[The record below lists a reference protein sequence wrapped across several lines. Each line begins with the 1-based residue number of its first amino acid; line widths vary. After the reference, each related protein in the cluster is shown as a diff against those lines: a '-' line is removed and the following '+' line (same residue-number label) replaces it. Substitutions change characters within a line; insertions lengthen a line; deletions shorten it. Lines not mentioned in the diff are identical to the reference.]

1 MACMTDFKLMKGDCL
16 ERMKEIEDRSIDMI
30 LCDLPYGFTN
40 CKWDNII
47 DLEKLKKEYLR
58 VLKNNGV
65 IVLFTNQPFTTA
77 LMNTFKTMYSH
88 VLYWKKNNVTGALNA
103 KKQPMRCIEEILVFY
118 KSNYN
123 DSEGQY
129 EEVKNYLQ
137 EERKKAGLTEKGLYN
152 LLGSHMGRRYFARK
166 SQFRFPKKADYEK
179 LQTTGYFKMQ
189 YEELKALYEKEKEF
203 RYYPQGLVKLDKHKI
218 KRGDKKSGVYDAVKK
233 DFHET
238 HYTNYPKNFL
248 EFNRE
253 KEIVHPTQKPTA
265 LLEYLVK
272 TYTKEGQV
280 VLDNTMGSG
289 STGVACGNTG
299 RKFIGIEL
307 DDVYFEIA
315 KKRIEKSYERENKE
329 VFQEQ

>member
-30 LCDLPYGFTN
+30 LCDLPYGFTD
-40 CKWDNII
+40 CAWDNII

-58 VLKNNGV
+58 VLKNDGV
-65 IVLFTNQPFTTA
+65 IVLFANQPFTTA
-77 LMNTFKTMYSH
+77 LMNTFKTMYSN
-88 VLYWKKNNVTGALNA
+88 VWYWKKNNVTNPLQA

-118 KSNYN
+118 KGKYE
-123 DSEGQY
+123 DEGMY
-129 EEVKNYLQ
+129 EEVKKYLR
-137 EERKKAGLTEKGLYN
+137 EEKVKADLTEKDLYN
-152 LLGSHMGRRYFARK
+152 LLGNHMGKHYFSK
-166 SQFRFPKKADYEK
+166 KNQFSFPSKQAYEK
-179 LQTTGYFKMQ
+179 LQTTGYFKKP
-189 YEELKALYEKEKEF
+189 YEELKALYDKGL
-203 RYYPQGLVKLDKHKI
+203 RYYPQGLVKLDKPKI
-218 KRGDKKSGVYDAVKK
+218 ERGDKKSGVYDTGKK
-233 DFHET
+233 DFYET